1 MAWAV
6 ETGLV
11 NGYDDGTFRPNREL
25 NRAELAVL
33 MHRFH
38 LWWLR
43 EQEELN
49 YEWEQSDDLKELHVG
64 ESA

>member
-11 NGYDDGTFRPNREL
+11 TGYDDGTIRPNREL

-38 LWWLR
+38 LWWLH
-43 EQEELN
+43 EQGELN